1 VRRYFLLS
9 FRMGVLPFAVVKV
22 IISLSTLL
30 TVAAVNDF
38 GYSVEKYDESPGIYY
53 ENIGVAVLYTI
64 AWRTV
69 VYVNLNRI
77 ANETSFEKICT
88 ACCRLM
94 SNDRDQELDRVCAFW
109 KRC

>member
-1 VRRYFLLS
+1 
-9 FRMGVLPFAVVKV
+9 MGDLPFAVVKV
-22 IISLSTLL
+22 IVSMSTLV

-38 GYSVEKYDESPGIYY
+38 GYSVEKYDESTGIYY
-53 ENIGVAVLYTI
+53 ENIGVAVLYNS

-88 ACCRLM
+88 AC
-94 SNDRDQELDRVCAFW
+94 
-109 KRC
+109 